1 MLKTFFLGVLLG
13 IAAAAG
19 ALYALPVVDQQRE
32 ASIISVAPN
41 GGNFEAFHINV
52 PMDRIMT
59 GASEPGSELPASLE
73 WPTAEPFSGLRAELF
88 KIRNARD
95 SVIGVASRMA
105 AQEDGADVI
114 EWVLHFPARGSLYV
128 NMDPAAQEGG
138 FRSGAIR
145 AGSREFA
152 GLNGSLTERWKTD
165 TSNDIDAPDGR
176 IELQARY
183 VGELESSE

>member
-1 MLKTFFLGVLLG
+1 MLG
-13 IAAAAG
+13 IVVAAG
-19 ALYALPVVDQQRE
+19 ALYAFPVVDQQRE

-41 GGNFEAFHINV
+41 GGNVEAFHINV

-59 GASEPGSELPASLE
+59 GSAEAGSALPARLK
-73 WPTAEPFSGLRAELF
+73 WPAAAAFSELRAELF

-95 SVIGVASRMA
+95 TVIGVASRTA
-105 AQEDGADVI
+105 AKEDDADVI

-128 NMDPAAQEGG
+128 NMDPVAQEGG
-138 FRSGAIR
+138 FRSGIIR

-152 GLNGSLTERWKTD
+152 GLNGSLTERWETD
-165 TSNDIDAPDGR
+165 TSGELDAPDGR

-183 VGELESSE
+183 VSALERSQ